1 MDHPQLRGR
10 PGACGMSDSL
20 NYQDRMYLESEA
32 IYQRILDGQVS
43 DIQAELMDA
52 QLRASE
58 ESE

>member
-1 MDHPQLRGR
+1 
-10 PGACGMSDSL
+10 MSDSL

-43 DIQAELMDA
+43 DVQAELMDA

>member
-1 MDHPQLRGR
+1 
-10 PGACGMSDSL
+10 MSDSL

>member
-1 MDHPQLRGR
+1 
-10 PGACGMSDSL
+10 
-20 NYQDRMYLESEA
+20 MYLESEA